1 MIGSCNRE
9 QQAQVR
15 GYTYLERERKVG
27 KPGSTT
33 LWRELGQA
41 G

>member
-1 MIGSCNRE
+1 MIGRRNRE

-15 GYTYLERERKVG
+15 CYTYLERERNVG
-27 KPGSTT
+27 KQGSAT